1 MARPCSGTADGTF
14 NRRADRFDNAYAAH
28 YTAGQLTQVDFPDG
42 RFETYGYDGT
52 SGKLTSVVQHGVGD
66 TVTRSWVLEWNGDK
80 LDRITYPD
88 STTRVLLLRC
98 GPPYLHDRNG
108 SGWRGRHEPS
118 GRDCLGVHAGRA
130 HPPDMG
136 WGHDLGTT
144 RIPFC
149 TTRGATTIRTSRRSR
164 P

>member
-1 MARPCSGTADGTF
+1 MAPTRRQPEPPASAPLSTTPHLLDLDGALMGDRAANGDCTF

-88 STTRVLLLRC
+88 STKKRVLL
-98 GPPYLHDRNG
+98 
-108 SGWRGRHEPS
+108 S
-118 GRDCLGVHAGRA
+118 
-130 HPPDMG
+130 M
-136 WGHDLGTT
+136 
-144 RIPFC
+144 
-149 TTRGATTIRTSRRSR
+149 RSTL
-164 P
+164 PT